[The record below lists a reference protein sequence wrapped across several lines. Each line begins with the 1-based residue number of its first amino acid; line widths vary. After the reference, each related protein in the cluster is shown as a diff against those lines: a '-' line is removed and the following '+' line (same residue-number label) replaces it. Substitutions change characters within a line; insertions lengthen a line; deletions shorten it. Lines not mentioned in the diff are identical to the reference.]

1 MENTQRPA
9 QFAKSVLPIFRR
21 VERVSFNVLR
31 AAGWVALGL
40 ALVGAVTGG

>member
-31 AAGWVALGL
+31 ALGL
-40 ALVGAVTGG
+40 LVLACLLVGLATGG

>member
-1 MENTQRPA
+1 MENTQCPA
-9 QFAKSVLPIFRR
+9 QFAKGVLSILHR
-21 VERVSFNVLR
+21 VERAAYNVLR